1 MTPSKPRLVAFTAYD
16 GMRLLDL
23 TGPLD
28 AFAFANDLHHSDA
41 PDPYVLRVLSESG
54 GPVGTSCGL
63 AIATEPLSSLDEQ
76 EIDTLIVAGG
86 SAALR
91 ADSTPAAVH
100 AWLETRKLLVDW
112 VARRAP
118 RTRRVCS
125 VCTGAFL
132 LAAGRQLEGR
142 CVATHW
148 ASVHLLANCFPSV
161 RIDPNLMFARDGNV
175 WTSGG
180 VTTGIDL
187 ALALI
192 EDDCGSELALRVA
205 RVMVM
210 FPKRPGGQAQYSVP
224 VAVPQSDPGDFAALH
239 AWMAEHLADE
249 LNIEALAGRAGMSRR
264 TFMRAYVAA
273 TGRTP
278 AKTIEAMRIDAA
290 RVALE
295 GTGRSLKHIARET
308 GFGTEHRMRRVFL
321 RQLDVSPADYRARF
335 SLRLRATS
343 VSRGAELA
351 LAN

>member
-1 MTPSKPRLVAFTAYD
+1 MTPLNSRLVAFTTYE

-28 AFAFANDLHHSDA
+28 AFAFANDLHRSDA
-41 PDPYVLRVLSESG
+41 PAPYVLRVLSERG
-54 GPVGTSCGL
+54 GPVRTSCGL
-63 AIATEPLSSLDEQ
+63 AIATEPLSCLDEQ
-76 EIDTLIVAGG
+76 EIDTSIVAGG

-100 AWLETRKLLVDW
+100 AWLETRTMLVDW
-112 VARRAP
+112 IARRAP
-118 RTRRVCS
+118 QMRRVCS

-142 CVATHW
+142 CVVTHW
-148 ASVHLLANCFPSV
+148 ASAHLLANCFPSV
-161 RIDPNLMFARDGNV
+161 RIDPNLMFARDGKV

-180 VTTGIDL
+180 VTAGIDL

-224 VAVPQSDPGDFAALH
+224 MAVPQSDPGDFAALH
-239 AWMAEHLADE
+239 AWISEHLADE
-249 LNIEALAGRAGMSRR
+249 LSIDVLAARAGMSRR

-278 AKTIEAMRIDAA
+278 AKSIEAMRIDAV

-295 GTGRSLKHIARET
+295 ATGKSLKRIAREA
-308 GFGTEHRMRRVFL
+308 GFGTDDRMRRVFL

-343 VSRGAELA
+343 VSRGAEPA
-351 LAN
+351 LPN